1 MVERRPMSP
10 KPEAPL
16 YQTIYTVL
24 REHLEAGA
32 FPAGLVLGE
41 ANVARAFKASRIPAA
56 AALKRLSDEGLI
68 GSFAGRG
75 FIARGGETAPK
86 PLRLELS
93 EAGLVLPAALEAD
106 GSPRNIGLKIY
117 PEVEHAVAASL
128 AYGRFMLNES
138 ALAEHYGVSRT
149 IAHEVLTRLA
159 RTGIIVQEANQRW
172 YAGPLTAE
180 SIREHYEMRW
190 ILEPVALRQA
200 FPKFTEAELTA
211 RRDRVMRAQ
220 GGDRGIMELEGIEQ
234 DLHIDTVA
242 RCNNR
247 QLLQA
252 VQRSQLL
259 LIATHATFRS
269 HRTGTEISTMLEE
282 HRNIYDLL
290 LDGDLDSA
298 CRMLETHLHRSM
310 HPNIE
315 MIARLGPMPEAARLP
330 YLTPVD
336 RGAS

>member
-1 MVERRPMSP
+1 MLERRPMSP

-16 YQTIYTVL
+16 YQTIYAVL
-24 REHLEAGA
+24 REHLEQGA

-68 GSFAGRG
+68 GGFAGRG
-75 FIARGGETAPK
+75 FIARGGETAPT

-93 EAGLVLPAALEAD
+93 EAGLVLPAAEAD

-138 ALAEHYGVSRT
+138 ALAEHYSVSRT

-172 YAGPLTAE
+172 YAGPLTAQ

-200 FPKFTEAELTA
+200 FPKFTEAELAA

-282 HRNIYDLL
+282 HRSIYDLL

-315 MIARLGPMPEAARLP
+315 MVARLGPMPDEARLP
-330 YLTPVD
+330 YLTPVE
-336 RGAS
+336 RAG